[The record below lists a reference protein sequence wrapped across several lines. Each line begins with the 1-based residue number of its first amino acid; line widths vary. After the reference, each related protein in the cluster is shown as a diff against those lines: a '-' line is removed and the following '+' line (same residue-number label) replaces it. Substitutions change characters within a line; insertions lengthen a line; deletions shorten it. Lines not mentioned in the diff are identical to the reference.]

1 MNEIKE
7 IIKNLKEED
16 FFERVNLHIHSTKSD
31 GSAAPGEIVRKAREK
46 GLKYFSICDHNT
58 VAAYDEIGETE
69 GLITGVEFDCWY
81 RGVFFHLL
89 GYGIDVKSEALKPFL
104 SKTKAGTELDIV
116 RMFARRDVPKL
127 ISAIRTAGGIA
138 VLAHPACCLTFN
150 LKNFIKSLTDI
161 GLEGV
166 ETRYP
171 YRRHRAIIRFH
182 KNQTVKKIA
191 EELNLLQT
199 GGTDAHGR
207 QI

>member
-31 GSAAPGEIVRKAREK
+31 GTGTPAEIVRKAREK
-46 GLKYFSICDHNT
+46 GLKCFSICDHNT

-116 RMFARRDVPKL
+116 RIFARRDVPKL